1 MRAAAEWYPEAG
13 STIIAPMK
21 SEAESPSET
30 QLKETHKASIAVA
43 AAVLLALSLS
53 AAHGQTKV
61 PEKPADFKAMDAPG
75 GAPNLTTSPAAS
87 LITPATGPVNPLPGF
102 TGSRMV
108 MTQAVWR
115 EYVRYLQNDVALGYG
130 LFMITVDGSSSDV
143 KQCKNYAC
151 QISPVTRSTALDE
164 CQAKLKNRRCVVFAE
179 GRDIKYGYQVV
190 P

>member
-1 MRAAAEWYPEAG
+1 MDQGSGFLQTMR
-13 STIIAPMK
+13 
-21 SEAESPSET
+21 
-30 QLKETHKASIAVA
+30 KA
-43 AAVLLALSLS
+43 LLAVVPVIALALYMPQSH
-53 AAHGQTKV
+53 AQTKE
-61 PEKPADFKAMDAPG
+61 PEKPADFKAMEQPGAAP
-75 GAPNLTTSPAAS
+75 LTSAPAAS

-130 LFMITVDGSSSDV
+130 LFMITVDGASSDV

-151 QISPVTRSTALDE
+151 QISPVTQSTALSE
-164 CQAKLKNRRCVVFAE
+164 CQAKSKNRRCVVFAE

>member
-1 MRAAAEWYPEAG
+1 MDRGAEILKGTRKALTAVA
-13 STIIAPMK
+13 SIIA
-21 SEAESPSET
+21 
-30 QLKETHKASIAVA
+30 
-43 AAVLLALSLS
+43 LALFLP
-53 AAHGQTKV
+53 AAYGQTKE
-61 PEKPADFKAMDAPG
+61 PEKPADFKAMEQPGAAAP
-75 GAPNLTTSPAAS
+75 LTAAPAAS

-130 LFMITVDGSSSDV
+130 FFMITVDGNSSDV

-151 QISPVTRSTALDE
+151 QISPVTQSTALGE
-164 CQAKLKNRRCVVFAE
+164 CQAKQKNRRCVIFAE